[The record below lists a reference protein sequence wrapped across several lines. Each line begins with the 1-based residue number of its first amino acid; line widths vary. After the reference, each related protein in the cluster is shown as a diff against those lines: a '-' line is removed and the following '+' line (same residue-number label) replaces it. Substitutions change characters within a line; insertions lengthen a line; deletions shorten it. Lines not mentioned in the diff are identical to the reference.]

1 VDPAPAATS
10 KEARAESFYAS
21 ALRRILRILLA
32 LAILLP
38 PAVWWRFGVAAAL
51 GVFLGG
57 LVSWL
62 NFRSLVS
69 GVEGLMD
76 RIANAQSHE
85 RGGSVILRFLLRYVL
100 VGLVAYAIFRGSSQA
115 FWGFLIALGLPVAAI
130 LGEAAYEAYG
140 ALRYGY

>member
-1 VDPAPAATS
+1 VTTP
-10 KEARAESFYAS
+10 EEQAESFYSA
-21 ALRRILRILLA
+21 ALRRILRVLLA
-32 LAILLP
+32 LSFLVP
-38 PAVWWRFGVAAAL
+38 PLVWWRYGWAAAFGFL
-51 GVFLGG
+51 LGG

-62 NFRSLVS
+62 NFKSLVR

-76 RIANAQSHE
+76 RVANTQSRE

-100 VGLVAYAIFRGSSQA
+100 VGILGYAIFKSSSQA
-115 FWGFLIALGLPVAAI
+115 FWGFLFALGLPVAAI